1 MDSFSASETYSVY
14 TYWREETKADAY
26 EDEMRA
32 ALEEISTKQ
41 KQKQKSTKT
50 NSKTKT
56 SSTTTTTTTT
66 KPTIVTKTD
75 DDKLLTIAQVTDKN
89 VKRP

>member
-14 TYWREETKADAY
+14 TYWREETKTDAY

-32 ALEEISTKQ
+32 ALDEISSKQ

-50 NSKTKT
+50 KT
-56 SSTTTTTTTT
+56 SSTTKTT
-66 KPTIVTKTD
+66 KPTVVTKTD
-75 DDKLLTIAQVTDKN
+75 DDKLITIAQVTDKN